1 MVTSAW
7 HRKGKKERGCEKQ
20 SEEVV
25 EQGLGKVDRWPWQG
39 NRERRFE
46 ARTMVRRARGNRKLD
61 SKGRSR
67 GRGRRQGPGASGKAG
82 DR

>member
-46 ARTMVRRARGNRKLD
+46 ARTMGGNRKLD